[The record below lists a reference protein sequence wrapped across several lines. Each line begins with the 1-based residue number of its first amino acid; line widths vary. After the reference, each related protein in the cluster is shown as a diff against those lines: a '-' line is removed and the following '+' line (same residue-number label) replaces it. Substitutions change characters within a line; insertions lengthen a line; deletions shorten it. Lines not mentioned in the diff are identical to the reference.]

1 MAIKNLRKTK
11 GQLRH
16 RGISGRTGGSG
27 RAGNYGPWRRAMHSR
42 HGNGDDQAEDYF
54 NSELVKCQEN
64 DAPGKM
70 FFRWDDDTGG
80 YAYNEQHPIAKRIG
94 PELQPFVE
102 GLSSDPDWCRNKTLF
117 RQDEILWSFLA
128 CFCIG
133 PFALF

>member
-27 RAGNYGPWRRAMHSR
+27 RARDNGPWRRAMHSK
-42 HGNGDDQAEDYF
+42 HGHSYHQAEDKF
-54 NSELVKCQEN
+54 NSELAKCQEN

-80 YAYNEQHPIAKRIG
+80 YAYNEQHPIAQRIG

-102 GLSSDPDWCRNKTLF
+102 GLSSDPDWCRNKT
-117 RQDEILWSFLA
+117 
-128 CFCIG
+128 
-133 PFALF
+133 